1 MVTAQYECYLGELE
15 PALSAAGIRRVR
27 EPDLNQRQRD
37 GVTKL
42 FESDIRLILTPMAVG
57 GADDFPLLVNQSLGV
72 CVRLAP
78 AAAEPNAPRFAVIPL
93 GQVVRRFVTL
103 PSEGGYAF
111 TMLEDVVAM
120 LIDRFFPGE
129 DVLECVPFRLTRN
142 ADMGL
147 REDQA
152 FDLLAQMEELL
163 DARKESDCV
172 RLEIADHASP
182 ELLGFLRDAL
192 SLGEGDVFAVPGPLD
207 LSALRQ
213 LADLAGFDDLRY
225 PPWPPQPSPGVDP
238 TVPMFDVL
246 AHRDLLLYHPYDSF
260 EPVVRLIE
268 EAARDPDV
276 LAIKQ
281 ILYRTSRDSPVVAA
295 LARAAEQGKYVTAVV
310 ELKARF
316 DEARNIEWARS
327 LEQAG
332 VQVIYGIKGF
342 KTHAKVC
349 IIVRRE
355 PQGIQRYLHLG
366 TGNYNEQ
373 TARLYSDVSFM
384 TANEELAA
392 DATNFFNA
400 ISGYSQPQRFR
411 KIEAAPIGLRERLVE
426 MIESETHRK
435 QQGQKAQIAAKLN
448 SLVDPQI
455 IDALYAASQAGVKV
469 RLNVRGIC
477 CLRPGVPGL
486 SENISVV
493 SIVDRYLEHARI
505 LYFYHGGDERVF
517 ISSADWMPRN
527 LDRRIELLVPV
538 EDPASQKRLIAILET
553 HLQDTVK
560 ARQLTADGVY
570 EPVKPRG
577 RRKPFRSQ
585 EELYRQACEAVKEEE
600 QLKRTAFE
608 THRKAA
614 SG

>member
-1 MVTAQYECYLGELE
+1 
-15 PALSAAGIRRVR
+15 
-27 EPDLNQRQRD
+27 
-37 GVTKL
+37 
-42 FESDIRLILTPMAVG
+42 
-57 GADDFPLLVNQSLGV
+57 
-72 CVRLAP
+72 
-78 AAAEPNAPRFAVIPL
+78 
-93 GQVVRRFVTL
+93 
-103 PSEGGYAF
+103 
-111 TMLEDVVAM
+111 
-120 LIDRFFPGE
+120 
-129 DVLECVPFRLTRN
+129 
-142 ADMGL
+142 
-147 REDQA
+147 
-152 FDLLAQMEELL
+152 
-163 DARKESDCV
+163 
-172 RLEIADHASP
+172 
-182 ELLGFLRDAL
+182 
-192 SLGEGDVFAVPGPLD
+192 
-207 LSALRQ
+207 
-213 LADLAGFDDLRY
+213 
-225 PPWPPQPSPGVDP
+225 
-238 TVPMFDVL
+238 
-246 AHRDLLLYHPYDSF
+246 
-260 EPVVRLIE
+260 
-268 EAARDPDV
+268 
-276 LAIKQ
+276 
-281 ILYRTSRDSPVVAA
+281 
-295 LARAAEQGKYVTAVV
+295 
-310 ELKARF
+310 
-316 DEARNIEWARS
+316 
-327 LEQAG
+327 
-332 VQVIYGIKGF
+332 
-342 KTHAKVC
+342 
-349 IIVRRE
+349 
-355 PQGIQRYLHLG
+355 
-366 TGNYNEQ
+366 
-373 TARLYSDVSFM
+373 M